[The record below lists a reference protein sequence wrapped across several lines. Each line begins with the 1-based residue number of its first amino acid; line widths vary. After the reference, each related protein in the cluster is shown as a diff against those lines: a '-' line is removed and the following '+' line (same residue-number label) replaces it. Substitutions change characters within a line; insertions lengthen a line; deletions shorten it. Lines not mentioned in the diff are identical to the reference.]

1 MKRRLIWFG
10 NKIKLPRHYTIPI
23 FKNEALRKERQER
36 VNKLDSNFVV
46 INEVVKNKRHKP
58 FWFWNAYETIFFLTF
73 PGTSH
78 LLVPGVTDRV
88 EIGPCPAT

>member
-1 MKRRLIWFG
+1 MKHRSIWFG

-46 INEVVKNKRHKP
+46 INEVVKNKSTIPSDFQTLTKP
-58 FWFWNAYETIFFLTF
+58 FF
-73 PGTSH
+73 S
-78 LLVPGVTDRV
+78 
-88 EIGPCPAT
+88 